1 MDLMEGESLLWQG
14 RPSWR
19 AMMSYWISV
28 GLLAIVVLVLGDRD
42 RPGHLVGAARGRD
55 RVVVGLIKGWLE
67 RVATL
72 YTITDRRI
80 IIRKGILSRHE
91 RAAHIDRVQNVNLS
105 QSFLDR
111 IFGVGTLDF
120 DTAGTED
127 SDFKFIGIAEPR
139 RAAHEDRHRV
149 RAPLARD
156 ALVGRLEPHAHG
168 FQDSPPV
175 SQPTRQ

>member
-1 MDLMEGESLLWQG
+1 MDLMQGENLLWRG

-19 AMMSYWISV
+19 AMMSFWFSV
-28 GLLAIVVLVLGDRD
+28 LLLAIVVFVLG
-42 RPGHLVGAARGRD
+42 LVIGQGTWSGLVAA
-55 RVVVGLIKGWLE
+55 VILVFGLVKGWLE

-91 RAAHIDRVQNVNLS
+91 RAAHIDRVQNVNLT
-105 QSFLDR
+105 QSFFDR

-127 SDFKFIGIAEPR
+127 SDF
-139 RAAHEDRHRV
+139 
-149 RAPLARD
+149 
-156 ALVGRLEPHAHG
+156 
-168 FQDSPPV
+168 
-175 SQPTRQ
+175 

>member
-1 MDLMEGESLLWQG
+1 MDMMEGESLLWRG

-19 AMMSYWISV
+19 AMMSFWFSV
-28 GLLAIVVLVLGDRD
+28 LLLAIAVFVLG
-42 RPGHLVGAARGRD
+42 LVIGQGTWSGLVAA
-55 RVVVGLIKGWLE
+55 VILVFGLVKGWLE

-91 RAAHIDRVQNVNLS
+91 RAAHIDRVQNVNLT
-105 QSFLDR
+105 QSFFDR

-127 SDFKFIGIAEPR
+127 SDFKFSGIADPDELRHKIDNEYVR
-139 RAAHEDRHRV
+139 RSREM
-149 RAPLARD
+149 P
-156 ALVGRLEPHAHG
+156 
-168 FQDSPPV
+168 SPGV
-175 SQPTRQ
+175 

>member
-1 MDLMEGESLLWQG
+1 MDLMEGEALLWRG

-19 AMMSYWISV
+19 AMMSFWFSV
-28 GLLAIVVLVLGDRD
+28 GVLAIVVLVLGIVIDQAQW
-42 RPGHLVGAARGRD
+42 GALIAAVIAVFGLV
-55 RVVVGLIKGWLE
+55 KGWLE

-105 QSFLDR
+105 QSFFDR

-127 SDFKFIGIAEPR
+127 SDFKFSGIADPDELRQKIDTEYVR
-139 RAAHEDRHRV
+139 RSREM
-149 RAPLARD
+149 P
-156 ALVGRLEPHAHG
+156 
-168 FQDSPPV
+168 
-175 SQPTRQ
+175 SQGL